1 MQGQSVHGT
10 WPDCSGPWAGIARP
24 ERVRDAQPLNRTR
37 RREARN
43 APQGVER
50 AERKEGTPM
59 GKKKKGLSPKEKAAL
74 MKAAAKL
81 IASVAALL
89 TAIALWR

>member
-1 MQGQSVHGT
+1 MKSKCGGCKAPSVEDG
-10 WPDCSGPWAGIARP
+10 AK
-24 ERVRDAQPLNRTR
+24 RTR

>member
-1 MQGQSVHGT
+1 MKSKCGGCKAPSVEDG
-10 WPDCSGPWAGIARP
+10 AK
-24 ERVRDAQPLNRTR
+24 RTR

-81 IASVAALL
+81 IGSVAALL

>member
-1 MQGQSVHGT
+1 MIIKRGKGERSEPSVEDG
-10 WPDCSGPWAGIARP
+10 AK
-24 ERVRDAQPLNRTR
+24 RTR

-59 GKKKKGLSPKEKAAL
+59 GKKKKGLSPKEKAAM

-81 IASVAALL
+81 IGSVAALL

>member
-1 MQGQSVHGT
+1 MIIKRGKGERSEPSVEDG
-10 WPDCSGPWAGIARP
+10 AK
-24 ERVRDAQPLNRTR
+24 RTR

-59 GKKKKGLSPKEKAAL
+59 GKKKNMANKPQKK
-74 MKAAAKL
+74 
-81 IASVAALL
+81 
-89 TAIALWR
+89 RQR

>member
-1 MQGQSVHGT
+1 
-10 WPDCSGPWAGIARP
+10 
-24 ERVRDAQPLNRTR
+24 
-37 RREARN
+37 
-43 APQGVER
+43 
-50 AERKEGTPM
+50 M

-74 MKAAAKL
+74 MRAAAKL